1 MSTSDWNASHS
12 VCLRVWYQTEKL
24 VCPTGTR
31 VPAMQSVLVCGIR
44 LKINSDV
51 TMSNIDWSASH
62 SVCLAAGIGLKIK
75 SDASMSSW
83 DWKAS
88 HSVCHGVCGIRLKLM
103 HMPVC
108 PTETG
113 VPAIQSVLGYCVRRL
128 LPIRS
133 LYW

>member
-1 MSTSDWNASHS
+1 
-12 VCLRVWYQTEKL
+12 
-24 VCPTGTR
+24 
-31 VPAMQSVLVCGIR
+31 MQSVLVCCIR

-62 SVCLAAGIGLKIK
+62 SVCLGVWYQTEIN
-75 SDASMSSW
+75 SDASMSNW

-88 HSVCHGVCGIRLKLM
+88 HSVCHGGCGIRLKLM
-103 HMPVC
+103 HMPVWQ
-108 PTETG
+108 TGTG

-133 LYW
+133 LYLVVE

>member
-1 MSTSDWNASHS
+1 MSNWD
-12 VCLRVWYQTEKL
+12 REYQPCSL
-24 VCPTGTR
+24 
-31 VPAMQSVLVCGIR
+31 SLVCGIR

-75 SDASMSSW
+75 SDASNVQLGLESQPIQ
-83 DWKAS
+83 
-88 HSVCHGVCGIRLKLM
+88 VCHGVCGIRLKLM